1 MFEALRRDR
10 ARYAEVGQVW
20 YRHAGFWVGSTYRLG
35 AWARSLPNPVL
46 RVLVGIVYRLLVIP
60 WRLFN
65 NVEIPAGARIGP
77 GLCLVH
83 PNNILMGDSVEIG
96 EDCLIFHEVTLGTG
110 VAPGLPR
117 IGNRVQLFVGVRVLG
132 PVEIGDGSKIGANC
146 VITRSVP
153 PASVVVSAP
162 NRIIPL
168 AQFTRLTEGDLEP
181 RPNKPGKDPEGG
193 TGQS

>member
-10 ARYAEVGQVW
+10 ARYAEVGQTW
-20 YRHAGFWVGSTYRLG
+20 YAHAGFWIGFTYRLG

-46 RVLVGIVYRLLVIP
+46 RVLVGIPYRLMAIP
-60 WRLFN
+60 WRILFN
-65 NVEIPAGARIGP
+65 AEIPAGARIGA
-77 GLCLVH
+77 GLCLIH
-83 PNNILMGDSVEIG
+83 PNNILIGDSVEIG

-132 PVEIGDGSKIGANC
+132 PVVIGDGSKIGANC

-153 PASVVVSAP
+153 PGSVVVPAA

-168 AQFTRLTEGDLEP
+168 AQFTRLTEGDPAAGPDP
-181 RPNKPGKDPEGG
+181 R
-193 TGQS
+193 